1 MNEKPGKENGPAK
14 KKHGGNR
21 VILIVVATF
30 LFFWL
35 ARVFFLFYNF
45 HSNYIRNLNYVD
57 TYQLIQLLDDA
68 VWQYKLDVGTCP
80 SSLQGLLEN
89 IDHAEKWDGPYLKPA
104 LPRDPWGNEFH
115 YVFPGKHG
123 EFDIYSLGSDGKEG
137 DGKDGGRLSARN
149 QAGDLGNWD
158 VVDQRKEMD
167 PSFYDFE
174 LVTWDGQIIRTADL
188 RGKVVLVVNTAT
200 DDLFTPQYARL
211 EEIYRKYHDRGFEI
225 LDFPDLRANPGN
237 SYSTDS
243 PFLSNQDASRTD
255 EEIHAFRT
263 SEYGVTFPQMAKP
276 KSRSDW
282 PAIYSALG
290 PVKWYFT
297 KYVVGRDGKVARCFG
312 PDATFD
318 PADTMDELER
328 CIRSLL
334 DVPAEEKRDGKLEI
348 EAGGL

>member
-1 MNEKPGKENGPAK
+1 MNENPDKETSPAK
-14 KKHGGNR
+14 KKRGGNR
-21 VILIVVATF
+21 VIIIVVAVW
-30 LFFWL
+30 LFFCL
-35 ARVFFLFYNF
+35 ASVFFLFRSF
-45 HSNYIRNLNYVD
+45 RTSYIRNLNYVE
-57 TYQLIQLLDDA
+57 TYNLIQLLDEA
-68 VWQYKLDVGTCP
+68 VWQYKLDVGTYP

-137 DGKDGGRLSARN
+137 DGKDGGGLSARN

-225 LDFPDLRANPGN
+225 LDFPDLRASPGN
-237 SYSTDS
+237 PYRTDS

-263 SEYGVTFPQMAKP
+263 SEYGVTFLQMAKP

-297 KYVVGRDGKVARCFG
+297 KYVVGRDGKVVRCFG

-334 DVPAEEKRDGKLEI
+334 DVPAH
-348 EAGGL
+348 GGRR

>member
-1 MNEKPGKENGPAK
+1 MNNNPDKDTSPAK
-14 KKHGGNR
+14 KKRGGNR
-21 VILIVVATF
+21 VIIIVVAAW
-30 LFFWL
+30 LFFCL
-35 ARVFFLFYNF
+35 ASVFFLFYNF
-45 HSNYIRNLNYVD
+45 RTSYKRNLNFAD
-57 TYQLIQLLDDA
+57 TYHLITILDEA
-68 VWQYKLDVGTCP
+68 VRLYEKDVGTYP

-137 DGKDGGRLSARN
+137 DGRKGERMEPRN
-149 QAGDLGNWD
+149 LAGDLGNWD
-158 VVDQRKEMD
+158 VVEPKKTA

-174 LVTWDGQIIRTADL
+174 LTTRDGQVIRTAD
-188 RGKVVLVVNTAT
+188 
-200 DDLFTPQYARL
+200 
-211 EEIYRKYHDRGFEI
+211 
-225 LDFPDLRANPGN
+225 
-237 SYSTDS
+237 
-243 PFLSNQDASRTD
+243 QDASRTD

-297 KYVVGRDGKVARCFG
+297 KYVIGRDGKVARCFG

-348 EAGGL
+348 EAGDL

>member
-1 MNEKPGKENGPAK
+1 MNNNPDKVTSPAK
-14 KKHGGNR
+14 KKRGGNR
-21 VILIVVATF
+21 VIIIVVAAW
-30 LFFWL
+30 LFFCL
-35 ARVFFLFYNF
+35 ASGFFLFYSF
-45 HSNYIRNLNYVD
+45 HASYKRNLNFDD
-57 TYQLIQLLDDA
+57 TYHLITILDEA
-68 VWQYKLDVGTCP
+68 VRLYEKDVGTCP

-137 DGKDGGRLSARN
+137 DGKEGGVLSARN

-158 VVDQRKEMD
+158 VVEPKKTA

-174 LVTWDGQIIRTADL
+174 LITWDGQVIRTADL

-225 LDFPDLRANPGN
+225 LDFPALRASPGN
-237 SYSTDS
+237 SYSSDS

-297 KYVVGRDGKVARCFG
+297 KYVVGRDGKVVRCFG

-328 CIRSLL
+328 CIQTLL
-334 DVPAEEKRDGKLEI
+334 DVPAH
-348 EAGGL
+348 GGRR

>member
-1 MNEKPGKENGPAK
+1 MNNNPGKETSLAK
-14 KKHGGNR
+14 KKRGGNR
-21 VILIVVATF
+21 VIIIVVAAW
-30 LFFWL
+30 LFFCL
-35 ARVFFLFYNF
+35 ASGFFLFYSF
-45 HSNYIRNLNYVD
+45 HASYKRNLNFDD
-57 TYQLIQLLDDA
+57 TYHLITILDEA
-68 VWQYKLDVGTCP
+68 VRLYEKDVGTYP

-158 VVDQRKEMD
+158 VVEPKKTA

-174 LVTWDGQIIRTADL
+174 LTTWDGQVIRTADL

-200 DDLFTPQYARL
+200 DDLFTPQYTRL

-225 LDFPDLRANPGN
+225 LDFPALRASPGN
-237 SYSTDS
+237 SFSTDS

-297 KYVVGRDGKVARCFG
+297 KYVVGRDGKVVRCFG

-328 CIRSLL
+328 CIQTLL
-334 DVPAEEKRDGKLEI
+334 DVPAH
-348 EAGGL
+348 GGRR

>member
-1 MNEKPGKENGPAK
+1 MNNNPGKETSPAK
-14 KKHGGNR
+14 KKRGGNR
-21 VILIVVATF
+21 VIIIVVAAC
-30 LFFWL
+30 LFFCL
-35 ARVFFLFYNF
+35 ASGFFLFYSF
-45 HSNYIRNLNYVD
+45 HASYKRVQEYAD
-57 TYQLIQLLDDA
+57 TYQLIRLLDDA
-68 VWQYKLDVGTCP
+68 VCQYKLDVGTCP

-137 DGKDGGRLSARN
+137 DGRKGERMEPRN
-149 QAGDLGNWD
+149 LAGDLGNWD
-158 VVDQRKEMD
+158 VVEPKKTA

-282 PAIYSALG
+282 PAVYSALG

-297 KYVVGRDGKVARCFG
+297 KYVVGRDGKVVRCFG

-328 CIRSLL
+328 CIQTLL
-334 DVPAEEKRDGKLEI
+334 DVPAH
-348 EAGGL
+348 GGRR